1 VRTGILGGTFDPI
14 HLAHLHAGETAL
26 SQGRLDRVLFMP
38 AGDPWQKADQVLTPA
53 QQRLE
58 MVRRAVEEVD
68 GFQVDEREIE
78 RGGPTYT
85 IDTLLMFPPDEE
97 LFLIV
102 GADAALG
109 VPSWH
114 RWKEVVDRAG
124 FLVIPR
130 LGTDIGR
137 VRETLPAAVVL
148 DMALLEISATAIRA
162 MAAAGEPYRFLV
174 PPRVH
179 EFIETTGLY
188 AQVGRDD
195 RVGAALEQEEAQ

>member
-1 VRTGILGGTFDPI
+1 
-14 HLAHLHAGETAL
+14 
-26 SQGRLDRVLFMP
+26 MP

-53 QQRLE
+53 EQRLE
-58 MVRRAVEEVD
+58 MVQQAMEGVE

-85 IDTLLMFPPDEE
+85 IDTLLTFPPDEE

-137 VRETLPAAVVL
+137 VRETLPSAVVL
-148 DMALLEISATAIRA
+148 DMALLDISATAIRA

-174 PPRVH
+174 PPRVY
-179 EFIETTGLY
+179 ELIETTGLY

>member
-1 VRTGILGGTFDPI
+1 MRTGILGGTFDPI

-26 SQGRLDRVLFMP
+26 SQGRLDRLLFMP
-38 AGDPWQKADQVLTPA
+38 AGDPWQKVDQVLTPA

-58 MVRRAVEEVD
+58 MVRQAVEGVE
-68 GFQVDEREIE
+68 GFQVDEREIQ

-85 IDTLLMFPPDEE
+85 IDTLLTFPPDEE

-102 GADAALG
+102 GADAAVG

-114 RWKEVVDRAG
+114 RWREVVDRAG

-137 VRETLPAAVVL
+137 VRETLPSAVVL

-174 PPRVH
+174 QPRVY
-179 EFIETTGLY
+179 EFIEATGLY

-195 RVGAALEQEEAQ
+195 RVGAALEQEESQ

>member
-26 SQGRLDRVLFMP
+26 SQGRLDRVLLMP

-174 PPRVH
+174 PPCVH